1 MLFTICQFPNPQT
14 PTPALRR
21 VVPVARGNI
30 HLGNARF
37 DMHPMIFSGGSRAGR
52 LVSNHV
58 FVPQRAAQFN
68 SGLLGLGV
76 ILHSEVESTSL
87 VGKLFQQQGSLAFSR
102 LVDWFPDHTGTEWN
116 ARRPAA

>member
-21 VVPVARGNI
+21 IVPVTRGNI
-30 HLGNARF
+30 HLRNARF
-37 DMHPMIFSGGSRAGR
+37 DMHPVIFSSGSQAGR

-58 FVPQRAAQFN
+58 FVSQRAAQFN
-68 SGLLGLGV
+68 GGLLGLSR
-76 ILHSEVESTSL
+76 ILHSEVESSGL
-87 VGKLFQQQGSLAFSR
+87 IRQLFQQQGPLAFSR
-102 LVDWFPDHTGTEWN
+102 LIDWFPDHTGTEWN